1 MKKRWISLIAASALA
16 ATLLASCGGQ
26 GAEEP
31 AADTAAETAEDASA
45 ETAESGES
53 NLEKSLAIDWQS
65 AVDNAGNPLFIDT
78 LIPEAPERPE
88 DPDALPETD
97 ELHWYDFEYPYA
109 QVEKLEQPASPADGC
124 IGKKIILLSNG
135 DHPYHTAY
143 VEATEQACEIFGME
157 VEVMSANWDAN
168 IQTQQ
173 VDQAINEHPDLIIYK
188 PVDQET
194 SVTHLRKMYDAGIPV
209 IGSNVMPSNEGFQYL
224 LSFCGPADWDQ
235 SKLMA
240 EYMAE
245 QAGYEGG
252 YCVITHNPGG
262 SAYYARAYGVIT
274 KLAEIAPDMVC
285 LDIQSPG
292 TDSAENAK
300 QVVSDWIT
308 KYGDE
313 LKVIFTSETTVQA
326 TGSIEACEAAG
337 RSDILIGGIDNSEI
351 ALNYIQEGRLTCGTN
366 QPPMQDG
373 ALPVLLA
380 AKWFN
385 GEEIDDYVF
394 MAPAVIN
401 ADNVEDYLPAQW

>member
-1 MKKRWISLIAASALA
+1 MKRRWISIITASVLA
-16 ATLLASCGGQ
+16 VSMLAGCGGQ
-26 GAEEP
+26 QT
-31 AADTAAETAEDASA
+31 ADTAENAAEESA
-45 ETAESGES
+45 GEVSETEESGED
-53 NLEKSLAIDWQS
+53 NLTKSKAIDWQS
-65 AVDNAGNPLFIDT
+65 ATDNAGNPLFIDT

-109 QVEKLEQPASPADGC
+109 QVEKLEQPESPADGC

-135 DHPYHTAY
+135 AHPYHTAY
-143 VEATEQACEIFGME
+143 VEATQQACEIFGME
-157 VEVMSANWDAN
+157 LEVMSANWDAN

-292 TDSAENAK
+292 TDSAENVK

-351 ALNYIQEGRLTCGTN
+351 ALNYIQEGKLTCGTN

>member
-1 MKKRWISLIAASALA
+1 M
-16 ATLLASCGGQ
+16 
-26 GAEEP
+26 
-31 AADTAAETAEDASA
+31 
-45 ETAESGES
+45 
-53 NLEKSLAIDWQS
+53 
-65 AVDNAGNPLFIDT
+65 
-78 LIPEAPERPE
+78 
-88 DPDALPETD
+88 
-97 ELHWYDFEYPYA
+97 
-109 QVEKLEQPASPADGC
+109 
-124 IGKKIILLSNG
+124 
-135 DHPYHTAY
+135 
-143 VEATEQACEIFGME
+143 
-157 VEVMSANWDAN
+157 
-168 IQTQQ
+168 
-173 VDQAINEHPDLIIYK
+173 
-188 PVDQET
+188 
-194 SVTHLRKMYDAGIPV
+194 
-209 IGSNVMPSNEGFQYL
+209 
-224 LSFCGPADWDQ
+224 SFCGPADWDQ

-292 TDSAENAK
+292 TDSAENVK

-351 ALNYIQEGRLTCGTN
+351 ALNYIQEGKLTCGTN

>member
-1 MKKRWISLIAASALA
+1 MKRRWISIITASVLA
-16 ATLLASCGGQ
+16 VSMLAGCGGQ
-26 GAEEP
+26 QT
-31 AADTAAETAEDASA
+31 ADTAENAAEESA
-45 ETAESGES
+45 GEVSETEESGED
-53 NLEKSLAIDWQS
+53 NLTKSKAIDWQS
-65 AVDNAGNPLFIDT
+65 ATDNAGNPLFIDT

-109 QVEKLEQPASPADGC
+109 QVEKLEQPESPADGC

-143 VEATEQACEIFGME
+143 VEATQQACEIFGME

-292 TDSAENAK
+292 TDSAENVK

-326 TGSIEACEAAG
+326 TGSIEAREAAG

-351 ALNYIQEGRLTCGTN
+351 ALNYIQEGKLTCGTN

>member
-1 MKKRWISLIAASALA
+1 MKRRWISIITASVLA
-16 ATLLASCGGQ
+16 VSMLAGCGGQ
-26 GAEEP
+26 QT
-31 AADTAAETAEDASA
+31 ADTAENAAEESA
-45 ETAESGES
+45 GEVSETEESGED
-53 NLEKSLAIDWQS
+53 NLTKSKAIDWQS
-65 AVDNAGNPLFIDT
+65 ATDNAGNPLFIDT
-78 LIPEAPERPE
+78 LIPEAPKRPE

-109 QVEKLEQPASPADGC
+109 QVEKLEQPESPADGC

-143 VEATEQACEIFGME
+143 VEATQQACEIFGME

-292 TDSAENAK
+292 TDSAENVK

-351 ALNYIQEGRLTCGTN
+351 ALNYIQEGKLTCGTN

>member
-1 MKKRWISLIAASALA
+1 MKRRWISIITASVLA
-16 ATLLASCGGQ
+16 VSMLAGCGGQ
-26 GAEEP
+26 QT
-31 AADTAAETAEDASA
+31 ADTAENAAEESA
-45 ETAESGES
+45 GEVSETEESGED
-53 NLEKSLAIDWQS
+53 NLTKSKAIDWQS
-65 AVDNAGNPLFIDT
+65 ATDNAGNPLFIDT

-109 QVEKLEQPASPADGC
+109 QVEKLEQPESPADGC

-143 VEATEQACEIFGME
+143 VEATQQACEIFGME

-292 TDSAENAK
+292 TDSAENVK

-351 ALNYIQEGRLTCGTN
+351 ALNYIQEGKLTCGTN

>member
-1 MKKRWISLIAASALA
+1 MKRRWISIITASVLA
-16 ATLLASCGGQ
+16 VSMLAGCGGQ
-26 GAEEP
+26 QT
-31 AADTAAETAEDASA
+31 ADTAENAAEESA
-45 ETAESGES
+45 GEVSETEESGED
-53 NLEKSLAIDWQS
+53 NLTKSKAIDWQS
-65 AVDNAGNPLFIDT
+65 ATDNAGNPLFIDT

-109 QVEKLEQPASPADGC
+109 QVEKLEQPESPADGC

-143 VEATEQACEIFGME
+143 VEATQQACEIFGME

-285 LDIQSPG
+285 LDIQSPR
-292 TDSAENAK
+292 TDSAENVK

-351 ALNYIQEGRLTCGTN
+351 ALNYIQEGKLTCGTN

>member
-1 MKKRWISLIAASALA
+1 MKRRWISIITASVLA
-16 ATLLASCGGQ
+16 VSMLAGCGGQ
-26 GAEEP
+26 QT
-31 AADTAAETAEDASA
+31 ADTAENAAEESA
-45 ETAESGES
+45 GEVSETEESGED
-53 NLEKSLAIDWQS
+53 NLTKSKAIDWQS
-65 AVDNAGNPLFIDT
+65 ATDNAGNPLFIDT

-109 QVEKLEQPASPADGC
+109 QVEKLEQPESPADGC

-143 VEATEQACEIFGME
+143 VEATQQACEIFGME

-292 TDSAENAK
+292 TDSAENVK

-351 ALNYIQEGRLTCGTN
+351 ALNYIQEGKLTCGSN

>member
-1 MKKRWISLIAASALA
+1 MKRRWISIITASVLA
-16 ATLLASCGGQ
+16 VSMLAGCGGQ
-26 GAEEP
+26 QT
-31 AADTAAETAEDASA
+31 ADTAENAAEESA
-45 ETAESGES
+45 GEVSETEESGED
-53 NLEKSLAIDWQS
+53 NLTKSKAIDWQS
-65 AVDNAGNPLFIDT
+65 ATDNAGNPLFIDT

-109 QVEKLEQPASPADGC
+109 QVEKLEQPESPADGC

-143 VEATEQACEIFGME
+143 VEATQQACEIFGME
-157 VEVMSANWDAN
+157 LEVMSANWDAN

-292 TDSAENAK
+292 TDSAENVK

-351 ALNYIQEGRLTCGTN
+351 ALNYIQEGKLTCGTN